1 MDYFLYFC
9 THFGNK
15 RENYCIMNKY
25 IVYRFHILLCLAALL
40 SVGGFLSEAQ
50 AYSTTIKNKGFKG
63 IQDKY
68 TFSWSEDHTSFNI
81 SCTGKMSYTGAAG
94 TEHMS
99 IGGNDNMSIYG
110 TPTNSD
116 LIITIT
122 HFKLTCGNPG
132 GSKDI
137 YVNGSKYGTMGLWA
151 TNYHIEG
158 NASANQ
164 SNPLVI
170 RASGTLDIYSI
181 ELQYTVTAKAPTPV
195 ERTIYVTKDQNDKQ
209 TVDIRTL
216 FAMTDP
222 APDFTYTYDVY
233 GNYGNVVHRDGNL
246 FWADEVGDY
255 VVRAKVNGADD
266 HAESAW
272 AYSTIHVRKWPNTL
286 KVNGNADYNATM
298 ALISTM
304 SDVWLSAD
312 NTDYSHYPI
321 TCTQISGLDSI
332 LYNPLTGVVMSG
344 PYLVT
349 AKWHITQPESPY
361 YEAGDNYFTVA
372 TVNQS
377 FVFYN
382 TTGDK
387 KWSTAANWLGSV
399 LPGEN
404 DNVHIRGNLNLDE
417 EKTVYLLS
425 IENGAVV
432 TIMPNGGLTI
442 GAGGIAGATTDNLIL
457 AAGQTGEE
465 KGQTGYLRISPFYTG
480 EMPNATVQLYSIAY
494 FDYDAR
500 SNTSA
505 AWQYVGS
512 PLANTDIMAKT
523 VYKKNW
529 IYSWSES
536 EDEWSNQRAT
546 LKLSPFVGYATTQD
560 KFADGSLMTYKGQLV
575 SNQTKIE
582 IDLDYSGEEKG
593 HNMIAN
599 SFAAP
604 IDISQFDASDF
615 VNAEATIYIFNT
627 GSQSDA
633 MKKAGNNAPGQYTAL
648 AVNTMPVLFAQFGQ
662 TLPNA
667 IPAMQG
673 FTVNATGT
681 GAKLT
686 LDYSKLVW
694 GGDYS
699 GNANAPLRVKARNED
714 VLNDISGAL
723 QVTLS
728 AGESV
733 DQLYML
739 ESHRYD
745 KAFENGNDARKID
758 NGDLNVFAVEG
769 NDRLAIDATG
779 DLAETRI
786 GVRTG
791 DTTEYMLTFSK
802 LQSERPLALHDA
814 VLKQD
819 IEIEEG
825 TTYTFF
831 AAPNTL
837 VTDRFTIVEIRSDRT
852 GGTTSCDNVS
862 TANSV
867 HKFINNGQLYVLR
880 NGLLYNAQG
889 MVVR

>member
-1 MDYFLYFC
+1 M
-9 THFGNK
+9 
-15 RENYCIMNKY
+15 IKY
-25 IVYRFHILLCLAALL
+25 IGYRYHILLCLIALL
-40 SVGGFLSEAQ
+40 SIGGFFSEAQ
-50 AYSTTIKNKGFKG
+50 ANVVNLTRSDISDGDVVATTSHARFILDSEGYDIDNGDDGGLRVWYRLPRNSSKIVTLKWEKTQTNGSYSIQVTKITFKAKAYTSNAFVASNAKVSFNGGSSVSVGTAELIQSKGFVSFG
-63 IQDKY
+63 GTGTYNNNVIIQ
-68 TFSWSEDHTSFNI
+68 
-81 SCTGKMSYTGAAG
+81 
-94 TEHMS
+94 
-99 IGGNDNMSIYG
+99 
-110 TPTNSD
+110 
-116 LIITIT
+116 L
-122 HFKLTCGNPG
+122 
-132 GSKDI
+132 
-137 YVNGSKYGTMGLWA
+137 
-151 TNYHIEG
+151 
-158 NASANQ
+158 
-164 SNPLVI
+164 
-170 RASGTLDIYSI
+170 SGTTSLSTFDFHMKDFQI
-181 ELQYTVTAKAPTPV
+181 EYTIIPDAPTPI
-195 ERTIYVTKDQNDKQ
+195 EQTIYVTVDQNDKQ
-209 TVDIRTL
+209 TADLGSSFTL
-216 FAMTDP
+216 ADP
-222 APDFTYTYDVY
+222 APDFTYTYEVY
-233 GNYGNVVHRDGNL
+233 GNYGNVVHRDGNT

-286 KVNGNADYNATM
+286 KVNNSADYNETM

-304 SDVWLSAD
+304 NDVWLSAD

-321 TCTQISGLDSI
+321 VCTQVLGQDSI
-332 LYNPLTGVVMSG
+332 LYDPLTGVVMSG

-349 AKWHITQPESPY
+349 AKWHITQSESPY
-361 YEAGDNYFTVA
+361 YEAGDNYFTVT

-387 KWSTAANWLGSV
+387 KWSTAENWLGAT
-399 LPGEN
+399 LPDVN
-404 DNVHIRGNLNLDE
+404 DNVHIRGNLTLDE
-417 EKTVYLLS
+417 ERTAYLMS

-432 TIMPNGGLTI
+432 TIAPNGGLTI
-442 GAGGIAGATTDNLIL
+442 GAGGIVGATTDNLIL

-465 KGQTGYLRISPFYTG
+465 KGQTGYLRISPYYTG
-480 EMPNATVQLYSIAY
+480 EMPNASVQLYSIAY
-494 FDYDAR
+494 FDYSAR
-500 SNTSA
+500 TNSSA

-560 KFADGSLMTYKGQLV
+560 KYADGSLMTHKGQLV
-575 SNQTKIE
+575 SNQTKVE
-582 IDLDYSGEEKG
+582 IDLAYSGEEKG

-604 IDISQFDASDF
+604 INISQFDASDF

-627 GSQSDA
+627 GSQEDA
-633 MKKAGNNAPGQYTAL
+633 MKRAGNNAPGQYTAL
-648 AVNTMPVLFAQFGQ
+648 AINTLPVLYAQFGQ
-662 TLPNA
+662 TMPNS

-673 FTVNATGT
+673 FTINATGT
-681 GAKLT
+681 GAKLK

-699 GNANAPLRVKARNED
+699 GNTNCPLRVKSRHED
-714 VLNDISGAL
+714 VLNDITGAL

-728 AGESV
+728 SGESV

-769 NDRLAIDATG
+769 GDRLAVDATG
-779 DLAETRI
+779 DLAQTRI

-791 DTTEYMLTFSK
+791 DSIEYMLTFSK

-814 VLKQD
+814 VLEQD

-825 TTYTFF
+825 SIYTFY
-831 AAPNTL
+831 AVPNS
-837 VTDRFTIVEIRSDRT
+837 VITDRFTIVEAASSGSAI
-852 GGTTSCDNVS
+852 TTNCDNLQ
-862 TANSV
+862 TANNV
-867 HKFINNGQLYVLR
+867 HKFIKDGQLYVLR
-880 NGLLYNAQG
+880 NGSLYNAQG
-889 MVVR
+889 LVVR